1 MRNGDCYV
9 AISKLSRLPD
19 CCSLIIVPS
28 TVIEITSEES
38 STHTHTYKSFVVMT
52 LLSLIIVHH
61 SRHTMLPHTTSSP
74 THSDTHDTTP
84 ALISSPH
91 TPIHSHS
98 LTHTHTHSITHSLT
112 HWLTHM
118 HTHAQTL
125 SHTHS
130 LSHSLTHMH
139 THAHTLTHTYTNT
152 YRWRSCYVSR
162 IWGWAGVHVLRE
174 TVRTA
179 TQGSNTLR
187 EINIVPMMVKVE
199 RNGIQ

>member
-19 CCSLIIVPS
+19 CSSLIIVPS

-52 LLSLIIVHH
+52 LHSLIIVHH

-98 LTHTHTHSITHSLT
+98 LTHTHTHSLNHTLTHSLT
-112 HWLTHM
+112 HSHAHSCTH
-118 HTHAQTL
+118 
-125 SHTHS
+125 SHTHVHKHIQVALLLRLTDMRMGRS
-130 LSHSLTHMH
+130 ACSTRDRSHSH
-139 THAHTLTHTYTNT
+139 
-152 YRWRSCYVSR
+152 SR
-162 IWGWAGVHVLRE
+162 
-174 TVRTA
+174 
-179 TQGSNTLR
+179 
-187 EINIVPMMVKVE
+187 
-199 RNGIQ
+199 